1 MVPAGL
7 GFGPGDTEESVMVV
21 EVSPWWVMPD
31 EWVREVVEVGP
42 VLVPDVAV
50 LGSTVFRVEAGLV
63 EVDASGP
70 VWSDW
75 VDVHGV

>member
-7 GFGPGDTEESVMVV
+7 GFVLGDTEGSVMVV

-31 EWVREVVEVGP
+31 EGFREVVEVSS

-50 LGSTVFRVEAGLV
+50 LGSTVFGAEAGLV
-63 EVDASGP
+63 EVDPSDP

-75 VDVHGV
+75 VGVHGV